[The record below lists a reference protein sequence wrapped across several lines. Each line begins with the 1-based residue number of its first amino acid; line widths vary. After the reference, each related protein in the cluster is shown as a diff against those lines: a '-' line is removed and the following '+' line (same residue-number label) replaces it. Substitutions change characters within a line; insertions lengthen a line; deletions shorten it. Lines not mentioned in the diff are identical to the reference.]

1 MNVRISRQALSDL
14 QAIYRQGV
22 RQFGEQ
28 QATAYQQALN
38 EAFRFIAA
46 FPNANRA
53 RAEFAKPY
61 RIHRHQAHLIFYRVE
76 DDEVHI
82 TRIRH
87 GHEDWNPN
95 G

>member
-22 RQFGEQ
+22 HQFGER

-38 EAFRFIAA
+38 EAFQFIAE

-53 RAEFAKPY
+53 REEFAKPY
-61 RIHRHQAHLIFYRVE
+61 RIHRLQAHLIFYRVG
-76 DDEVHI
+76 DGEVHI

-87 GHEDWNPN
+87 GREDWNPN
-95 G
+95 S